1 MEADRVGIGPPSKID
16 LARPLLDDIF
26 PDISMPS
33 TESLYE
39 SLALELRR
47 RIHVGALAAG
57 ERVPS
62 VRDMSRQAGV
72 SVGTV
77 VQAYHQLESQGVI
90 EARPQSGYYVRALRL
105 PGIAAQRS
113 RAAPR
118 PRSLSPSLLDQVL
131 SIYAR
136 DDLVPLHSATPSP
149 SLLPTKRISAISR
162 DLLRRIPD
170 RISGYLHPPG
180 LPLLRQQIARRLNL
194 AGVEVDA
201 DDVMITA
208 GAMEAI
214 TLSLQVVTKPG
225 DAVLVERPTY
235 YGLMQA
241 IQARGLKVVE
251 IPNCCDDGPDLEL
264 ALKALATQPIRAA
277 VLIPSFS
284 NPSGSTMS
292 DDARRILAK
301 ACAARG
307 VPVIEDDVYGD
318 LGFDGRRPVPMKAYE
333 GSSGGVILCGS
344 VSKILSPGLRI
355 GWTVSARW
363 REDLIRAK
371 AFTSCSTPTLPQ
383 FVVAEM
389 FSGTQMDRPLRRLRN
404 ELAANVGRFH
414 EYIAAHWPPG
424 TRVSRPRGGVVLWVQ
439 LPSGHDAHL
448 LFERALD
455 AHIGIIPGTLFT
467 ASGAFR
473 DCVRLSCAGEWNPA
487 TQAALVKLGKLAG

>member
-1 MEADRVGIGPPSKID
+1 
-16 LARPLLDDIF
+16 
-26 PDISMPS
+26 MP
-33 TESLYE
+33 ESEMLYE
-39 SLALELRR
+39 SLATQLHQ
-47 RIHVGALAAG
+47 RIQNGALAAG

-62 VRDMSRQAGV
+62 VRAMSRQAGV

-77 VQAYHQLESQGVI
+77 VQAYQHLEARGLI
-90 EARPQSGYYVRALRL
+90 EARPQSGYYVRATRL
-105 PGIAAQRS
+105 PGIGLQRL
-113 RAAPR
+113 RAAPK
-118 PRSLSPSLLDQVL
+118 PRSPSRSLLDQVL

-136 DDLVPLHSATPSP
+136 EDLVPLHSATPAP
-149 SLLPTKRISAISR
+149 SMLPTQRIAAITR
-162 DLLRRIPD
+162 DLLRRMPE

-180 LPLLRQQIARRLNL
+180 LPELRLQIARRLSL
-194 AGVEVDA
+194 SGVEVDP

-214 TLSLQVVTKPG
+214 TLSLQVLTKPG

-241 IQARGLKVVE
+241 IEARGLKVVE

-284 NPSGSTMS
+284 NPSGATMP
-292 DDARRILAK
+292 DDARRVLAQ
-301 ACAARG
+301 ACARHG
-307 VPVIEDDVYGD
+307 VPVIEDDVYGE

-333 GSSGGVILCGS
+333 GAQGGVILCGS
-344 VSKILSPGLRI
+344 VSKIMAPGLRI

-363 REDLIRAK
+363 REELIRAK
-371 AFTSCSTPTLPQ
+371 AFTSCSTPTLSQ

-389 FSGTQMDRPLRRLRN
+389 MAAANMDRPLRRLRA

-414 EYIAAHWPPG
+414 EAIASHWPKG
-424 TRVSRPRGGVVLWVQ
+424 TCVSRPRGGVVLWVQ
-439 LPSGHDAHL
+439 LPSGHDAHQ

-455 AHIGIIPGTLFT
+455 CGIGIIPGTLFSS
-467 ASGAFR
+467 SGAYR
-473 DCVRLSCAGEWNPA
+473 DCVRLSCAGVWDQR
-487 TQAALVKLGKLAG
+487 TQSALRKLGRLAVP